1 MRRYATICGMV
12 PSITKATQLVS
23 SAQRIVALTG
33 AGVSTPSGIPDFRSP
48 SSGLWQNADPTHV
61 ASLGAFRRD
70 PQPFYRWI
78 SPLLDTMLR
87 AEPNQAHKALAG
99 LEQLGKLQAIITQN
113 IDGLHQRAG
122 SQNVLELHGHTRTA
136 TCIQCG
142 RQSEAQEHLA
152 VVARGEVPRCVCG
165 GAIKPDVIL
174 FDEMLPSKTW
184 HAAEKAVEQCDLLLI
199 AGTGLEVYPVAAL
212 PERALQ
218 RNVNI
223 IIINFDATWADDYA
237 TVVLREDVAVALPQI
252 VTEVLEG

>member
-1 MRRYATICGMV
+1 MGS
-12 PSITKATQLVS
+12 SINKAQQLVNQS
-23 SAQRIVALTG
+23 QRIVALTG
-33 AGVSTPSGIPDFRSP
+33 AGISTPSGIPDFRSP

-87 AEPNQAHKALAG
+87 AEPNQAHTALAG
-99 LEQLGKLQAIITQN
+99 LEQRGKLQAIITQN

-122 SQNVLELHGHTRTA
+122 SHNVLELHGHTRTA
-136 TCIQCG
+136 TCIKCG
-142 RQSEAQEHLA
+142 WQSEAQEHLS
-152 VVARGEVPRCVCG
+152 VVTRGEVPRCGCG

-174 FDEMLPSKTW
+174 FDELLPAKTW
-184 HAAEKAVEQCDLLLI
+184 RAAEQALEQCDLLLV

-212 PERALQ
+212 PERAIQ

-223 IIINFDATWADDYA
+223 IIVNFDTTWADDYA

-252 VTEVLEG
+252 AVEVLEG